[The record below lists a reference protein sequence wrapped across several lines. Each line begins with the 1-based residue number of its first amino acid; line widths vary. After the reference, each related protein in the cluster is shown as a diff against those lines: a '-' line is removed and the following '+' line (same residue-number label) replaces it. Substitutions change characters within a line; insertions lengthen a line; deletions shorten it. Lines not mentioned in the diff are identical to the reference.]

1 MRLPYFPQWPARAQ
15 RLIGIGATCWV
26 AFGVCSL
33 ADVPQRDRDDE
44 GEALPLPRWSDE
56 ELRAFRENLPSMAAP
71 GSPQPGTETAITD
84 ITTLLNTPIPS
95 GPRLDHR
102 FEGPDSELSSRLR
115 PEDMRLFLPESILGM
130 STTSAHT
137 EVARIPTPLSSLRE
151 VPRELL
157 DACVQAPAAEYLLDP
172 ESQVPEMQGE
182 NMRRFLDFHARDA
195 RIKLH
200 ILVIAT
206 DEKLPEHA
214 NLDNLASGNLRQNDA
229 CLLVYPLGEPW
240 RARLFVSQ
248 PVHALTSTAFLSET
262 IQACVTEAME
272 VSDSHDQ
279 LHRYAVHLS
288 TRLFWLQK
296 ALAPDL
302 DQVAGQEKRLAEVQP
317 KASNGD
323 EVTGTPHAGLW
334 WAIVSLF
341 GGAALTLGGR
351 RLHRHM
357 RSQQASHVW
366 ILPEPETIPRL
377 GGAFTGGGGGTI
389 RYG

>member
-1 MRLPYFPQWPARAQ
+1 MAEIAQ
-15 RLIGIGATCWV
+15 SAG
-26 AFGVCSL
+26 
-33 ADVPQRDRDDE
+33 DDDE
-44 GEALPLPRWSDE
+44 SALPLPQWSEE
-56 ELRAFRENLPSMAAP
+56 ELRAFRDNLPSMGVP
-71 GSPQPGTETAITD
+71 GSPSPGSVSAISD

-95 GPRLDHR
+95 GPRLDHT
-102 FEGPDSELSSRLR
+102 FAGPDSELSSRLR
-115 PEDMRLFLPESILGM
+115 PEDMRLFLPESILGV
-130 STTSAHT
+130 STTGTAT
-137 EVARIPTPLSSLRE
+137 ESSRIPTPLSSLRD

-157 DACVQAPAAEYLLDP
+157 DACVHAPPDGYLLDP
-172 ESQVPEMQGE
+172 KTLVPEMQGE

-200 ILVIAT
+200 ILVIAS
-206 DEKLPEHA
+206 DEKLPDRA
-214 NLDNLASGNLRQNDA
+214 NLENLASGSLRRTDA

-296 ALAPDL
+296 ALAADL
-302 DQVAGQEKRLAEVQP
+302 DKVADKEKSLAEVQS
-317 KASNGD
+317 KASDRAEIG
-323 EVTGTPHAGLW
+323 EMQLSGLW
-334 WAIVSLF
+334 WLILSLF
-341 GGAALTLGGR
+341 GGVVLTLGGR
-351 RLHRHM
+351 RWHRHLK
-357 RSQQASHVW
+357 SQRAKHVW
-366 ILPEPETIPRL
+366 ILPEPETVPRL
-377 GGAFTGGGGGTI
+377 GGAFTGGSGGII